1 MVADIL
7 LSMRTLMALAI
18 AALLVGCARYHFVR
32 PVEVTYRQ
40 AFVLKDPR
48 TLDFLLSTV
57 PQDKPFSLELTDTAM
72 GPLRWAM
79 DSLGLD
85 RVEVRGVGTYDL
97 DQRTFSDQP
106 PFAVVLHHPPARRR
120 HPREEL
126 TVFRGSAALRK
137 EVVAYLRQNGHWAVN
152 DTVFVRFVGR

>member
-1 MVADIL
+1 
-7 LSMRTLMALAI
+7 MRTLMALGI
-18 AALLVGCARYHFVR
+18 ALFLTSCARYHFVR

-40 AFVLKDPR
+40 AFVLKDPGSLR
-48 TLDFLLSTV
+48 YLLSV
-57 PQDKPFSLELTDTAM
+57 IPQERPFSLELTDTTL
-72 GPLRWAM
+72 GPLRWTM

-97 DQRTFSDQP
+97 DQRTFGDQP

-120 HPREEL
+120 HSREEL

-137 EVVAYLRQNGHWAVN
+137 EVVAYLRQNGHLAVN
-152 DTVFVRFVGR
+152 DTVFVRFTGR